1 MERLFRRIVKPKT
14 LSYPYR
20 ESDYK
25 LPRSSISCSSFN
37 PRGDRSFIH
46 AILSFVAFPLL
57 PGMEGGIFLARN
69 WRGSV
74 PSRGTTKRRENRGEA
89 IYIFPWMARTRARVS
104 TRASSMPRREETAG
118 VGPYTHKRRNAI
130 LIIGSDYLRP
140 TRLAHRLRVSFNF
153 SHFDRANILASVFLF
168 SSGVHVNFRGITR
181 TITFARS
188 FSKEEVRGSRQL
200 IPRIWYR
207 VEGRSPKTGDRKEA
221 SCQDWKRGPAG
232 IDGHHL

>member
-1 MERLFRRIVKPKT
+1 MA
-14 LSYPYR
+14 
-20 ESDYK
+20 
-25 LPRSSISCSSFN
+25 SFN

-46 AILSFVAFPLL
+46 AILSFVALPLL

-74 PSRGTTKRRENRGEA
+74 PRTTKRRENRGEA

-140 TRLAHRLRVSFNF
+140 TRLAHQLRVSFNF
-153 SHFDRANILASVFLF
+153 SHFEHPRQRLSVFERCPCQLSRNNTNGHLCPF
-168 SSGVHVNFRGITR
+168 IFERGGARIAPINTSNLVSRGR
-181 TITFARS
+181 TLP
-188 FSKEEVRGSRQL
+188 E
-200 IPRIWYR
+200 
-207 VEGRSPKTGDRKEA
+207 
-221 SCQDWKRGPAG
+221 
-232 IDGHHL
+232 DGG